1 MYSLETK
8 IDNLEI
14 KIDKLETKI
23 DKVLDILD
31 QLIQQN
37 IKDSEKLNTH
47 LNCINR
53 STQNMDHHINFV
65 ENVFDVV
72 KYPFSSLLSLYY
84 GNKKHEIKD
93 ILDIHYTSK
102 KTLNI
107 TKID

>member
-37 IKDSEKLNTH
+37 IKDKKDK
-47 LNCINR
+47 
-53 STQNMDHHINFV
+53 MA
-65 ENVFDVV
+65 ENWRNLIPPV
-72 KYPFSSLLSLYY
+72 P
-84 GNKKHEIKD
+84 
-93 ILDIHYTSK
+93 
-102 KTLNI
+102 
-107 TKID
+107 